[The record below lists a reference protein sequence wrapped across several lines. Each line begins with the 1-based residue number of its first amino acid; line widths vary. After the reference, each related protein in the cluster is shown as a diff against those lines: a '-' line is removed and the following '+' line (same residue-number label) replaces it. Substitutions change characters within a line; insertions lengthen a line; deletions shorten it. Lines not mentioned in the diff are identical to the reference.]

1 MIIKTIEVTMEKLLR
16 IAHQFEVTD
25 EVFDEIC
32 RTQRIPDDM
41 FTKMEEIFD
50 DTASDTE
57 YDYAVVDADNPD
69 VNIID
74 WER

>member
-1 MIIKTIEVTMEKLLR
+1 MEKLQR

-25 EVFDEIC
+25 EVFDEIY

-41 FTKMEEIFD
+41 FTKIEEIFD
-50 DTASDTE
+50 DTVSDTE
-57 YDYAVVDADNPD
+57 YDYAVVDINNPD

-74 WER
+74 WERS